1 MPQQGTVSSAQR
13 SWGRG
18 GSCDESG
25 LQQTCGTGP
34 VCLGVITVS
43 EFERTEVAEARTS
56 WVSWYALAVLTIVT
70 LFAFVDRQVLV
81 LLAEEIRIALDLS
94 DFQLGLLQG
103 TGIALFTG
111 LAIYPIAWLA
121 DRFDRRLVLAGS
133 IVAWSLAVVGCG
145 FAQTYPQML
154 LASAMVGAGEAG
166 LAPLVFA
173 AIPDLFDRKTRQLA
187 NSIFAVAGTT
197 TGALAM
203 VLGGQLIAG
212 ADSLRAALP
221 ADLQMLE
228 TWRVSFLLAA
238 LPAPLMVLLVLT
250 VPLNRNPPRPAARR
264 VQTGQP
270 AGPTFIGFVK
280 GRAAP
285 LAKLYGAFG
294 MANFGYQALLAWIVV
309 ICMRSYGQT
318 PAQVGAAIGVANL
331 VAVPLAFVASILL
344 SRWLLPRIGPVF
356 PFRAIWI
363 GYALSA
369 VVLGSLALADSVLVL
384 YFMIG
389 VGYAINGT
397 TGMLLPTGLQNLAPP
412 PLRARFVAV
421 NGVVNLA
428 LASLAPPIVGLL
440 SDHYGDLHPNGLL
453 LSALAVCVPALVG
466 AALLLR
472 SGERRFAAIMHESL
486 AGEERNAA
494 VPQAASA

>member
-1 MPQQGTVSSAQR
+1 
-13 SWGRG
+13 
-18 GSCDESG
+18 
-25 LQQTCGTGP
+25 
-34 VCLGVITVS
+34 
-43 EFERTEVAEARTS
+43 VADVEPAAAVEAKTR
-56 WVSWYALAVLTIVT
+56 WVSWYALAVLTVVT
-70 LFAFVDRQVLV
+70 LFAFVDRQVLI
-81 LLAEEIRIALDLS
+81 LLAEQIRISLGLS

-103 TGIALFTG
+103 TGIAIFTG
-111 LAIYPIAWLA
+111 LAIYPLAWLA

-133 IVAWSLAVVGCG
+133 IVAWSLAVVGCA

-154 LASAMVGAGEAG
+154 LASALVGAGEAG

-187 NSIFAVAGTT
+187 NSVFAVAGTT

-212 ADSLRAALP
+212 ADSLRAGLP
-221 ADLQMLE
+221 PELQTLE
-228 TWRVSFLLAA
+228 TWRLSFLLAA

-250 VPLNRNPPRPAARR
+250 VPLNRRAPRTRGIPDA
-264 VQTGQP
+264 TEQP
-270 AGPTFIGFVK
+270 SGPSFIGFVRP
-280 GRAAP
+280 RARP

-294 MANFGYQALLAWIVV
+294 IANFGFQALLAWIVV

-318 PAQVGAAIGVANL
+318 PAQVGAAIGAANL
-331 VAVPLAFVASILL
+331 VAVPLAFAASLLL

-356 PFRAIWI
+356 PLRAIWV

-369 VVLGSLALADSVLVL
+369 AVLSGLAFAESVVVVYVL
-384 YFMIG
+384 IG

-412 PLRARFVAV
+412 ALRARFVAV

-428 LASLAPPIVGLL
+428 MAALAPPLVGLL
-440 SDHYGDLHPNGLL
+440 SDHYSGLHPNGLL
-453 LSALAVCVPALVG
+453 LSALAVSVPALVV

-472 SGERRFAAIMHESL
+472 SGEHRFAAIMRESSGQEVRDGAL
-486 AGEERNAA
+486 
-494 VPQAASA
+494 PQAAVS